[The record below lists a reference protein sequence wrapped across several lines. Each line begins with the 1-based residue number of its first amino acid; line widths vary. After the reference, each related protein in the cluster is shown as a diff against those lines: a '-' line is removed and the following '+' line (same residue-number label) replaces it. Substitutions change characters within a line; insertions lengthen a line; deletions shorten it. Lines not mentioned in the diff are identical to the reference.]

1 MIPVEYFWGILFIFF
16 GIIGATRGLW
26 KELGTST
33 ILLLSLFALQF
44 GWKLGGE
51 TVVSL
56 AQKLPLGNAP
66 VETVRA
72 LYFGISILFVAF
84 IGYEG
89 VVLEFPMKKLKGILK
104 GILGFFGGLLNGYLV
119 VGTIWDV
126 VDNANYFGLEVMV
139 NNISTPISRLL
150 TSTYNDLAALL
161 PLTLIGNEA
170 VFLVLGMILLLAIV
184 LK

>member
-26 KELGTST
+26 KELGTSA

-44 GWKLGGE
+44 GWSLGEE
-51 TVVSL
+51 TIISL
-56 AQKLPLGNAP
+56 AQNLPFGDAP
-66 VETVRA
+66 AETVEA
-72 LYFGISILFVAF
+72 LYYSISILFVAF

-89 VVLEFPMKKLKGILK
+89 VVLEFPMKKVKGVLK
-104 GILGFFGGLLNGYLV
+104 GILGFLGGLLNGYLV

-126 VDNANYFGLEVMV
+126 VDSADYFGLEVMA
-139 NNISTPISRLL
+139 NNILTPISSLL
-150 TSTYNDLAALL
+150 TPTYEELAALL

>member
-72 LYFGISILFVAF
+72 LYFGISILFV
-84 IGYEG
+84 
-89 VVLEFPMKKLKGILK
+89 KKLKGILK